1 MKFHH
6 QLFALLL
13 AISSCT
19 NAVKNP
25 SKTVSKEDTETI
37 SSLNLQEPILFTSAR
52 VVMNQDD
59 LYGYWVGDFEPDL
72 NILGDDYQENM
83 EDDETNK
90 INISID
96 SFAGDEVFGHSVVA
110 GLRRPFVG
118 TKKKKENLFSFEV
131 KEPGDNQY
139 DGVFLFS
146 ITKGDSVM
154 KGTWSA
160 YNKIKTS
167 FRAFE
172 VKKKFF
178 TFNPD
183 QVLEYT
189 YRDQSKTKSIKA
201 YDEEDEEYLDNGML
215 SSTQKIFDYNPSK
228 VILSESELR
237 ELTKGDLIILRNSI
251 YAKHGYSFKKRSLR
265 NYFDDLDWYMPVY
278 IDIKPFLTD
287 IEKTNIKNML
297 KHEKYAE
304 EFYDVFGR

>member
-1 MKFHH
+1 MKLHH

-13 AISSCT
+13 AVSSCT

-25 SKTVSKEDTETI
+25 SKTIKKEDPIKVSAEY
-37 SSLNLQEPILFTSAR
+37 LQEPMLITSAR
-52 VVMNQDD
+52 VVMNDED
-59 LYGYWVGDFEPDL
+59 LYGYWVGDFQPDFK
-72 NILGDDYQENM
+72 ILGDEYQQNM
-83 EDDETNK
+83 IGDEVNK

-118 TKKKKENLFSFEV
+118 TKKKQDSLYSFEV
-131 KEPGDNQY
+131 KEPGDNKY

-146 ITKGDSVM
+146 INKGDSVL
-154 KGTWSA
+154 KGTWTA
-160 YNKIKTS
+160 YKTIKTS
-167 FRAFE
+167 FRTFE
-172 VKKKFF
+172 VKKQFF
-178 TFNPD
+178 QYNPD

-189 YRDQSKTKSIKA
+189 YRDYSKTKSIKA
-201 YDEEDEEYLDNGML
+201 YDEEDEEYLEDGML

-228 VILSESELR
+228 VILTESELR

-251 YAKHGYSFKKRSLR
+251 YAKHGYSFKKLSLR
-265 NYFDDLDWYMPVY
+265 NYFDDMDWYMPVFV
-278 IDIKPFLTD
+278 DIKSYLTE

-304 EFYDVFGR
+304 EYYDVFGR